1 MERLDWL
8 KAPAAKI
15 VAASPKAPH
24 AGQALGTHW
33 QAATPSCLPAAD
45 ADLQLA
51 TQVILMDHI
60 DWLDAPA
67 AKQVAQALG
76 RQVVPGGRLI
86 LRSAAL
92 CPPYVRFIQ
101 EAGFEVR
108 LACLGFRV

>member
-1 MERLDWL
+1 
-8 KAPAAKI
+8 
-15 VAASPKAPH
+15 
-24 AGQALGTHW
+24 
-33 QAATPSCLPAAD
+33 
-45 ADLQLA
+45 
-51 TQVILMDHI
+51 MDHI

-76 RQVVPGGRLI
+76 MQVVPGGRLI

-108 LACLGFRV
+108 FACLGFRVQDSGFRVCLKPRSELTL

>member
-1 MERLDWL
+1 
-8 KAPAAKI
+8 
-15 VAASPKAPH
+15 
-24 AGQALGTHW
+24 
-33 QAATPSCLPAAD
+33 
-45 ADLQLA
+45 
-51 TQVILMDHI
+51 MDHI

-101 EAGFEVR
+101 EAGFEVLPESKTTWPCESVR
-108 LACLGFRV
+108 GVPILDPLGAATCTWCSGKKEECGAGL